1 MLFDLREMAT
11 RRTILGND
19 RESDHDVFI
28 SYAWEDDEHR
38 EWIRGL
44 ATQLR
49 HDGVRVLLDQ
59 WETVPGDQLPE
70 FMAQAISQS
79 KYVVIICTPR
89 YKQRSEAGLGGV
101 AYEGDI
107 MTAEVLLNRD
117 HRKFIPVLRRGSWEE
132 AAPTWLKGKLYID
145 LSGNP
150 YSADSYSDLL
160 NTLLD
165 AREQAPDVAP
175 RASSEARM
183 SPSIREH
190 PMLPSFDSFRDIEIR
205 RLMVDE
211 VTEPSLDGTAG
222 SALYRVPF
230 ELSRTPPRNWADL
243 CIRNWDHPPT
253 FATRHRPGT
262 MSIDGARLWLNRTTI
277 EEVRDV
283 HRETLVA
290 VIDVTNAM
298 FKQHLEELSDRLREV
313 AETSRVH
320 RANVRDVA
328 GDIEF

>member
-1 MLFDLREMAT
+1 MA
-11 RRTILGND
+11 RND
-19 RESDHDVFI
+19 SETGHDVFI
-28 SYAWEDDEHR
+28 SYAWEHDDHR
-38 EWIRGL
+38 EWIKDL

-59 WETVPGDQLPE
+59 WEMVPGDQLPE
-70 FMAQAISQS
+70 FMAQAITQS

-89 YKQRSEAGLGGV
+89 YKERSEAGLGGV

-132 AAPTWLKGKLYID
+132 AAPTWLKGKFYID
-145 LSGNP
+145 LAGSP
-150 YSADSYSDLL
+150 YSAEAYSDLL

-165 AREQAPDVAP
+165 ARQQAPIVEP
-175 RASSEARM
+175 RASSDSFRSQPM
-183 SPSIREH
+183 RER
-190 PMLPSFDSFRDIEIR
+190 PLIPTFDSFRDIVIR
-205 RLMVDE
+205 RLIVDK

-230 ELSRTPPRNWADL
+230 ELSRNPPPNWVNL
-243 CIRNWDHPPT
+243 CIQNWDNPPT
-253 FATRHRPGT
+253 FTTRHRPGT
-262 MSIDGARLWLNRTTI
+262 MSISGARLRLNRTTI

-290 VIDVTNAM
+290 VIGVTNSM
-298 FKQHLEELSDRLREV
+298 YRQHLEKLSGLVQEV
-313 AETSRVH
+313 AETSRTH

>member
-1 MLFDLREMAT
+1 MLEEE
-11 RRTILGND
+11 

-28 SYAWEDDEHR
+28 SYAWEDDDHR
-38 EWIRGL
+38 EWIKNL

-59 WETVPGDQLPE
+59 WEMVPGDQLPE

-79 KYVVIICTPR
+79 KYVVIVCTPR
-89 YKQRSEAGLGGV
+89 YKERSKAGLGGV

-107 MTAEVLLNRD
+107 MTAEVLHNRE
-117 HRKFIPVLRRGSWEE
+117 HRKYIPVLRRGSWDE

-150 YSADSYSDLL
+150 YSADAYSDLL
-160 NTLLD
+160 NTLLES
-165 AREQAPDVAP
+165 REQAPVVES
-175 RASSEARM
+175 RSSLGRRGRRPNQDE
-183 SPSIREH
+183 SEQGVNEP
-190 PMLPSFDSFRDIEIR
+190 FQDIVIR
-205 RLMVDE
+205 RLIVDQ

-230 ELSRTPPRNWADL
+230 ELSRKAPRVWAEL

-253 FATRHRPGT
+253 FTTRHRPGT
-262 MSIDGARLWLNRTTI
+262 MSISGSRLWLNRTTI

-290 VIDVTNAM
+290 VIGVTNAM
-298 FKQHLEELSDRLREV
+298 YRQHIEEQSRRRQAI
-313 AETSRVH
+313 AETSRAH
-320 RANVRDVA
+320 RTNVRDVA
-328 GDIEF
+328 DDIEF